1 MNEESAI
8 SADAGCLGALVAVAL
23 VSLIL
28 TLGMIQSFGSFA
40 LYIFVFPATA
50 IVFGAIGFPLYLVAR
65 RFGWENL
72 WVAML
77 CGAATGA
84 VVPLTTALA
93 EGSQRAWLQTAAYA
107 ATGMVGGIA
116 FFLAATLSRNR
127 PRNIALLIALTGF
140 SAALAPV
147 AAPLFA

>member
-1 MNEESAI
+1 MSEEPQI
-8 SADAGCLGALVAVAL
+8 SSDSGCLGAFVAGAL

-72 WVAML
+72 WTAMI

-84 VVPLTTALA
+84 AVPLTTALG
-93 EGSQRAWLQTAAYA
+93 EGSRRAWLETAAYA
-107 ATGMVGGIA
+107 ATGLIGGTA
-116 FFLAATLSRNR
+116 FFLAATASRNR
-127 PRNIALLIALTGF
+127 TRNIALLIAITAI
-140 SAALAPV
+140 SAGLVPVVAPW
-147 AAPLFA
+147 LD